1 MENKVVQQQLRAS
14 TSSFDLCETTL
25 SNNVPNFVKKY
36 EIIGSCTLEPKWI
49 PSKSFLSFK
58 LPLSQL
64 VTPSPKKQLSSNLF
78 ATNSRTN
85 TVDVQNL
92 NNIKNDIIF
101 DKYFEST
108 EMKNLFCPCEDES
121 VQASII

>member
-1 MENKVVQQQLRAS
+1 MKNTTSTAS
-14 TSSFDLCETTL
+14 SDLCATAL
-25 SNNVPNFVKKY
+25 SKNVVVPNFRKEY
-36 EIIGSCTLEPKWI
+36 EIIGSCTLEPKLT
-49 PSKSFLSFK
+49 PSKSVPSFK

-64 VTPSPKKQLSSNLF
+64 VTPSPKKQLSYNLF
-78 ATNSRTN
+78 TTHSRTK
-85 TVDVQNL
+85 TVDVHNL
-92 NNIKNDIIF
+92 NNIENDIIF